1 MTAQQLREKY
11 TTFFASKGHQIID
24 GASLIPE
31 NDPSVL
37 FTTAGMHPLVP
48 FLLGSKHPSG
58 NKLTSCQRCIRT
70 GDIEEVGDDT
80 HLTFFE
86 MLGNWS
92 LGDYF
97 KDDAIEYSWEFLTSP
112 KWLNINPQKI
122 GITVFAGDQDA
133 SVDEESVNKWLSL
146 GVPQHKIAY
155 LPKENNWWGPAGQTG
170 PCGPDTEMF
179 YYVGDGLPSENSNP
193 GNDESNWVEIWNDV
207 FMQYSKEADGSYFA
221 LAQKNVDTGM
231 GLERTLA
238 VINGYQTIYETDVV
252 KPIYDLVYSLA
263 QDKSNLKAIRIIT
276 DHLRAATFIIG
287 DERGVIPSNTDQG
300 YVVRRLIRSAI
311 RRGREVGIVNSFI
324 PAIAAETIKLYAP
337 TYNCL
342 KQNQQKILSE
352 FSIEEEKF
360 KKVLDRGE
368 EIIQE
373 YARQGSIDGVTAFKL
388 YSTYGFPLEEI
399 QRSNIQ
405 VDAEQFFAELKKH
418 QELSRQGAEQ
428 KFKGGLADN
437 SEMVTKLHTATHLLH
452 AALRKVLGE
461 HIAQKGSNI
470 TSERLRFDF
479 SHPIKLTTDE
489 LTKVEK
495 LVNEAIQQK
504 LAVSWQELSVEKAK
518 EQGALGLFNQKYGE
532 LVKVY
537 TVGKDDR
544 IFSRE
549 ICGGPHVANTGELGH
564 FSILKE
570 EASSA
575 GVRRIKSILK

>member
-1 MTAQQLREKY
+1 
-11 TTFFASKGHQIID
+11 
-24 GASLIPE
+24 
-31 NDPSVL
+31 
-37 FTTAGMHPLVP
+37 
-48 FLLGSKHPSG
+48 
-58 NKLTSCQRCIRT
+58 
-70 GDIEEVGDDT
+70 
-80 HLTFFE
+80 
-86 MLGNWS
+86 
-92 LGDYF
+92 
-97 KDDAIEYSWEFLTSP
+97 
-112 KWLNINPQKI
+112 
-122 GITVFAGDQDA
+122 
-133 SVDEESVNKWLSL
+133 
-146 GVPQHKIAY
+146 
-155 LPKENNWWGPAGQTG
+155 
-170 PCGPDTEMF
+170 
-179 YYVGDGLPSENSNP
+179 
-193 GNDESNWVEIWNDV
+193 
-207 FMQYSKEADGSYFA
+207 
-221 LAQKNVDTGM
+221 
-231 GLERTLA
+231 
-238 VINGYQTIYETDVV
+238 
-252 KPIYDLVYSLA
+252 
-263 QDKSNLKAIRIIT
+263 LKAIRIIT